1 MAKSSPPGFDL
12 GTLHSKVRDTYER
25 LVREPAGEFHFNHG
39 IDYACEL
46 LRYERRD
53 LESLPAE
60 CTSRFAGLG
69 NPHRIG
75 NIEPGQTVLDIGSGA
90 GMDLLLSARRTGPGG
105 KAIGVDPTPGM
116 REAAASFAREAGLS
130 ETVEVREGDA
140 ENLPAETGSIDVV
153 TSNGVINLTPDK
165 EAAFREIGR
174 VLKPGGRL
182 HLADVVLDE
191 ELSETSR
198 SDELLWAA

>member
-1 MAKSSPPGFDL
+1 MAKTSPAEFDL
-12 GTLHSKVRDTYER
+12 ERLREQVANTYDR
-25 LVREPAGEFHFNHG
+25 LVREPTGKFHFNHG
-39 IDYACEL
+39 PDFACEL
-46 LRYERRD
+46 LHYERKD
-53 LESLPAE
+53 LEALPRE
-60 CTSRFAGLG
+60 CTERFAGLG

-75 NIEPGQTVLDIGSGA
+75 PIQPGETVLDIGSGA
-90 GMDLLLSARRTGPGG
+90 GMDLLLSARRVGPRG
-105 KAIGVDPTPGM
+105 KAIGVDPTSGM
-116 REAAASFAREAGLS
+116 REAATSFAREAGLS
-130 ETVEVREGDA
+130 EIVEIREGDA
-140 ENLPAETGSIDVV
+140 ENLPVESGTIDVV

-165 EAAFREIGR
+165 EAAFREIAR